1 MVANWWM
8 WIKSNPNPA
17 HKEVPDCVIRA
28 IAIALNKRWIEV
40 YDDLCYLGRMEF
52 NMPSADAVWG
62 KYLYQMGF
70 EPFLLPEN
78 CPRCVTIKRFCQ
90 IFDKGTY
97 IIGTGA
103 HAVAV
108 INGDY
113 YDSWDSG
120 NEIPSFFWSI
130 R

>member
-1 MVANWWM
+1 MFM
-8 WIKSNPNPA
+8 RTNPNPA
-17 HKEVPDCVIRA
+17 HKEVPDCVVRA
-28 IAIALNKRWIEV
+28 ISIALNKRWIDV
-40 YDDLCYLGRMEF
+40 YDDLCSLGRMEY

-62 KYLYQMGF
+62 KYLYDMGF
-70 EPFLLPEN
+70 EPFLLPRS
-78 CPRCVTIKRFCQ
+78 CPNCVTIDEFTRIYPKG
-90 IFDKGTY
+90 IF
-97 IIGTGA
+97 IIGTGS

-120 NEIPSFFWSI
+120 NEQPSFFWRI